1 MTQRDMEQL
10 LEVNVALTA
19 ERDREK
25 FLTMVLDAAMA
36 AARCDGGTLYLL
48 EGDALRFARMTTLS
62 LGIRQG
68 GHGDPIALPPVP
80 MEPRYVCAWAALRGE
95 TVSIPDVRESG
106 KYDFSGTEQYD
117 RITGYRTESM
127 LVVPMTGDK
136 GGTIGVLQLINA
148 MDGERTVPFPAEI
161 VQPISALASQAA
173 ACIQNMRY
181 AGQVTALLD
190 SLVDALTAAIDDRTP
205 YNANHSRNMARC
217 AERFL
222 AWAGRN
228 DPAWRRTE
236 DEVRAFVLSV
246 RLHDVGKLVTP
257 LSVMNKEDR
266 LGDRLPRMV
275 ERFRRMDLLDR
286 IAALEGRITE
296 EQRRKQTLERG
307 EAMER
312 IRRMNSAEFLSPEDA
327 QWAEELAGRTFRDE
341 SGEEEPVLTWDEAD
355 CLRIRRGTL
364 TPGERRIME
373 AHVKETRRILSHVH
387 FPREYRD
394 VPSWA
399 SAHHEFLDGTGYPDG
414 LSAEQIPPEVRLMT
428 ILDIFDSL
436 VASDRPYRKPRTA
449 EEALGVLK
457 GMGEQGKLDAALVK
471 LFEESRA
478 WEGIYA

>member
-1 MTQRDMEQL
+1 
-10 LEVNVALTA
+10 
-19 ERDREK
+19 
-25 FLTMVLDAAMA
+25 
-36 AARCDGGTLYLL
+36 
-48 EGDALRFARMTTLS
+48 
-62 LGIRQG
+62 
-68 GHGDPIALPPVP
+68 
-80 MEPRYVCAWAALRGE
+80 
-95 TVSIPDVRESG
+95 
-106 KYDFSGTEQYD
+106 
-117 RITGYRTESM
+117 M

-266 LGDRLPRMV
+266 LGDRLPRME

-327 QWAEELAGRTFRDE
+327 QWAEELLYNHPEFNADNAMDIIHAEVGAVFEQVLCDAGVFKRDE
-341 SGEEEPVLTWDEAD
+341 AGQAAFG
-355 CLRIRRGTL
+355 RFI
-364 TPGERRIME
+364 
-373 AHVKETRRILSHVH
+373 
-387 FPREYRD
+387 
-394 VPSWA
+394 
-399 SAHHEFLDGTGYPDG
+399 
-414 LSAEQIPPEVRLMT
+414 QT
-428 ILDIFDSL
+428 I
-436 VASDRPYRKPRTA
+436 T
-449 EEALGVLK
+449 E
-457 GMGEQGKLDAALVK
+457 
-471 LFEESRA
+471 
-478 WEGIYA
+478 

>member
-148 MDGERTVPFPAEI
+148 MDGGRTVPFPAEI

-257 LSVMNKEDR
+257 LSVMNKEER
-266 LGDRLPRMV
+266 LGGP
-275 ERFRRMDLLDR
+275 
-286 IAALEGRITE
+286 AAPDGGTVPAHGPAGPDCRPGGPDHGGTAPEADPGARGSDGADPAD
-296 EQRRKQTLERG
+296 EQRGVSFPGGRAVG
-307 EAMER
+307 GG
-312 IRRMNSAEFLSPEDA
+312 
-327 QWAEELAGRTFRDE
+327 AGR
-341 SGEEEPVLTWDEAD
+341 AD
-355 CLRIRRGTL
+355 IPGRERRGRT
-364 TPGERRIME
+364 G
-373 AHVKETRRILSHVH
+373 AH
-387 FPREYRD
+387 
-394 VPSWA
+394 A
-399 SAHHEFLDGTGYPDG
+399 G
-414 LSAEQIPPEVRLMT
+414 
-428 ILDIFDSL
+428 
-436 VASDRPYRKPRTA
+436 
-449 EEALGVLK
+449 
-457 GMGEQGKLDAALVK
+457 
-471 LFEESRA
+471 
-478 WEGIYA
+478 